1 MWNIIKK
8 ICSILS
14 TDPYRNYRFEVEID
28 GISQTAFQEIHFP
41 EVSREVIVYRA
52 GDGPEIISKQAGL
65 LKSSNLILKSG
76 ITDSLELY
84 SWFKKIQDG
93 KITESKKNM
102 RIVLIDYQG
111 NEVAS
116 WVFTVCWPAKYIGP
130 HLNSTDSEIAVET
143 LEIVFETM
151 RRIL

>member
-14 TDPYRNYRFEVEID
+14 TDPYRNYRFKVEID
-28 GISQTAFQEIHFP
+28 GISQSVFQEIHFP
-41 EVSREVIVYRA
+41 EVSREVAVIRG
-52 GDGPEIISKQAGL
+52 GDDPEIIFKQAGL

-93 KITESKKNM
+93 EITGSRKNM

-116 WVFTVCWPAKYIGP
+116 WEFSGCWPAKYIGP
-130 HLNSTDSEIAVET
+130 HLNHVGNEIAVET
-143 LEIVFETM
+143 LEIVFDIM
-151 RRIL
+151 IRRQ